1 MKSTDQNVP
10 KRNWN
15 VGSNAL
21 SIPLGAM
28 LIWWCVLSPQVLIF
42 RRAWRRE
49 SNVKRGSTGKVSGV
63 TVLSGWRTALLA
75 RCRANL
81 RCCIIYLRARSFVC
95 DSSVAFL
102 PYLKCNPYFGRTPVV
117 ISIVHHFTVYPLL
130 CRCERCTV
138 NTAITKESLKALGFF
153 LCVLFPTSH
162 FPFFFHP
169 DWTDSFGNAE
179 RPVASAGLVRPEP
192 VAVEGVAQD
201 LSPHKV
207 LGTKNR
213 TRSPL
218 SSYQSRR
225 VGGVLTVW
233 TVGTGLALTL
243 TSCSAL
249 WHPLY
254 GVPRA
259 AFFLR
264 CLSFPRLPPRSV

>member
-1 MKSTDQNVP
+1 MLCCAVLLIILKEKRGASCCLSYSGSHRLRLLPKTTSDCAVFSTLIFPATVSVLVASSPTMKSTDQNVP

-102 PYLKCNPYFGRTPVV
+102 PYLKMQ
-117 ISIVHHFTVYPLL
+117 PLL
-130 CRCERCTV
+130 RANPRRYLHFASCHSVPTALPMRALYCEYSYHERKPKSTWFFFVC
-138 NTAITKESLKALGFF
+138 SLSNFSLS
-153 LCVLFPTSH
+153 LLFPS
-162 FPFFFHP
+162 
-169 DWTDSFGNAE
+169 
-179 RPVASAGLVRPEP
+179 GL
-192 VAVEGVAQD
+192 D
-201 LSPHKV
+201 
-207 LGTKNR
+207 
-213 TRSPL
+213 
-218 SSYQSRR
+218 
-225 VGGVLTVW
+225 
-233 TVGTGLALTL
+233 
-243 TSCSAL
+243 
-249 WHPLY
+249 
-254 GVPRA
+254 
-259 AFFLR
+259 
-264 CLSFPRLPPRSV
+264 

>member
-28 LIWWCVLSPQVLIF
+28 LIWWCSEPQVLIF

-102 PYLKCNPYFGRTPVV
+102 PYLKMQ
-117 ISIVHHFTVYPLL
+117 PLL
-130 CRCERCTV
+130 RANPRCYLHFASCHSVPTALPMRALYCEYSYHERKPKSSCV
-138 NTAITKESLKALGFF
+138 FF
-153 LCVLFPTSH
+153 CVFSFPTSH

-207 LGTKNR
+207 LGTQNR